1 MTNENY
7 DKTKVE
13 IEQVTRVQADTFR
26 CPSNLQQLFIAGAL
40 GDEQYTKTFLRIYA
54 CDDTSSEVTC
64 MEKTQRDQLIASL
77 RVQFIYLETNFEG
90 KNIDNPLVGF
100 L

>member
-1 MTNENY
+1 
-7 DKTKVE
+7 
-13 IEQVTRVQADTFR
+13 
-26 CPSNLQQLFIAGAL
+26 
-40 GDEQYTKTFLRIYA
+40 
-54 CDDTSSEVTC
+54 